1 MSDRLGG
8 AVDRRPL
15 HFIWILDI
23 SGSMAGG
30 GRIQALNTAIEET
43 LPQLREDS
51 LDHPQAQLF
60 VRALT
65 FADQPAWLHQAPV
78 PVEQFRWDRINAVPQ
93 GLTELGAA
101 IIQLVPVM
109 QELGRSGRGFA
120 PVLVLVSDGRP
131 THANG
136 PTLDQAMA
144 ALQAEPWGAAS
155 VRMAVG
161 IGEDA
166 DLAALA
172 RFIDHPDRQP
182 LRASNQTDLV
192 TMIQWASRQASR
204 AAANP
209 ASPDVPL
216 ATTTQPMPSGPV
228 WDASTG

>member
-23 SGSMAGG
+23 SGSMGAG

-51 LDHPQAQLF
+51 LDHPQAHMF

-65 FADQPAWLHQAPV
+65 FADRPMWLHPAPV
-78 PVEQFRWDRINAVPQ
+78 PVEQFRWERINAQPQ
-93 GLTELGAA
+93 GLTELGSA
-101 IIQLVPVM
+101 IMELVPVM
-109 QELGRSGRGFA
+109 RELGQSGRGFA
-120 PVLVLVSDGRP
+120 PVLVLVSDGKP
-131 THANG
+131 THAFG
-136 PTLDQAMA
+136 PTQDEAMA
-144 ALQAEPWGAAS
+144 ALLAEPWGAAS

-166 DLAALA
+166 DLTALS
-172 RFIDHPDRQP
+172 RFIDNPERQP
-182 LRASNQTDLV
+182 LLASNQTDLV
-192 TMIQWASRQASR
+192 AMIQWASRQASR

-209 ASPDVPL
+209 TSPETLP
-216 ATTTQPMPSGPV
+216 ATQPMPSGPV
-228 WDASTG
+228 WDASTV

>member
-1 MSDRLGG
+1 MNDRLGG
-8 AVDRRPL
+8 TVDRRPL

-51 LDHPQAQLF
+51 LDHPQAALF

-65 FADQPAWLHQAPV
+65 FADQPNWLHEAPV
-78 PVEQFRWDRINAVPQ
+78 PVEQFRWDRIHAVPQ

-101 IIQLVPVM
+101 IMELVPVM
-109 QELGRSGRGFA
+109 RDLGQSGRGFA

-131 THANG
+131 THAYG
-136 PTLDQAMA
+136 PSVEEAMA

-166 DLAALA
+166 DLNALA
-172 RFIDHPDRQP
+172 RFIDHPDRHP

-209 ASPDVPL
+209 AAPEPSL
-216 ATTTQPMPSGPV
+216 TSAQPMPSGPV
-228 WDASTG
+228 WDASTV

>member
-1 MSDRLGG
+1 MTEGLGG

-15 HFIWILDI
+15 HFVWILDI

-51 LDHPQAQLF
+51 LDHPQAHLF

-65 FADQPAWLHQAPV
+65 FADRPAWLNPVPV
-78 PVEQFRWDRINAVPQ
+78 PVENFHWERIQAVPQ
-93 GLTELGAA
+93 GLTELGSAVME
-101 IIQLVPVM
+101 LVPLM
-109 QELGRSGRGFA
+109 RELGQTGRGFA
-120 PVLVLVSDGRP
+120 PVLVLVSDGKP
-131 THANG
+131 THVYG
-136 PTLDQAMA
+136 PTLDEAMA
-144 ALQAEPWGAAS
+144 ALLAEPWGAAS

-166 DLAALA
+166 DLAALS
-172 RFIDHPDRQP
+172 RFIDHPDRSP

-204 AAANP
+204 VASNP
-209 ASPDVPL
+209 AAPEPPL
-216 ATTTQPMPSGPV
+216 DTTTQPMPSGPV
-228 WDASTG
+228 WDASTV

>member
-15 HFIWILDI
+15 HFVWILDI

-65 FADQPAWLHQAPV
+65 FADRPNWLHPAPV
-78 PVEQFRWDRINAVPQ
+78 PVEQFRWERIHAVPQ
-93 GLTELGAA
+93 GMTELGAA
-101 IIQLVPVM
+101 ILELIPAM
-109 QELGRSGRGFA
+109 RELGQSGRGFA

-131 THANG
+131 THAFG
-136 PTLDQAMA
+136 PPVEEAMA
-144 ALQAEPWGAAS
+144 ALKAEPWGAAS

-172 RFIDHPDRQP
+172 QFIDHPDRQP
-182 LRASNQTDLV
+182 LRAANQTDLV

-209 ASPDVPL
+209 ASPEQPN
-216 ATTTQPMPSGPV
+216 AGTQPMPSGPV
-228 WDASTG
+228 WDAYTR